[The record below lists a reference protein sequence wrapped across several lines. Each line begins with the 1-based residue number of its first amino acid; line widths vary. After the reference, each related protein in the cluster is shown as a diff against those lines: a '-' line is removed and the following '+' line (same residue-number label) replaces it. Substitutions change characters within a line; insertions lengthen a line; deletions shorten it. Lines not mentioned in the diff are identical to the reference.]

1 MSGRRKKIYGPFE
14 APDPADAANEVTI
27 EKKTARGDPS
37 GGGKFDPVFE
47 ERPEPGGEGTA
58 RAGEA
63 EGAASDDTAE
73 DIAENAAEGE
83 AAAEDPGHSL
93 REALELAE
101 KKRDEYLALAQRGQ
115 ADFINYKRRNQ
126 TVRADAYDDG
136 VREALAA
143 LLPPLDT
150 LNRAVDAIGMFDEG
164 QLAEGVRMTLRQ
176 LMDAMSKLGLE
187 EIPAQGE
194 RFDPELHN
202 AVMREQGEE
211 PGIILEVLERGYR
224 VKGRVIRYAMV
235 KVACE

>member
-14 APDPADAANEVTI
+14 APDPADAAEEAKV
-27 EKKTARGDPS
+27 AREEPR
-37 GGGKFDPVFE
+37 GGNKFDPVFE
-47 ERPEPGGEGTA
+47 EQPEPG
-58 RAGEA
+58 A
-63 EGAASDDTAE
+63 EGETAYTTEGAEAGDAAEGVAEDFAE
-73 DIAENAAEGE
+73 DITEGE
-83 AAAEDPGHSL
+83 TEAEASDSPL

-101 KKRDEYLALAQRGQ
+101 KKRDEYLALAQRSQ

-126 TVRADAYDDG
+126 AARADAYDDG

-176 LMDAMSKLGLE
+176 LMDAMSRLGLE